1 MTSQIPAKKFR
12 HVLNFMHTHTLAG
25 DDIIFNQKIKYIQHN
40 ILVEHEGSTESL
52 AHLDVPL
59 QGHHSIKVNAYKKTH
74 AN

>member
-1 MTSQIPAKKFR
+1 MYSA
-12 HVLNFMHTHTLAG
+12 
-25 DDIIFNQKIKYIQHN
+25 

-59 QGHHSIKVNAYKKTH
+59 QGHHSIKVNAYIKTH